1 MKVVTTYSNFSRGKI
16 DHDMMGRY
24 DLPIYQSGADLFENM
39 YSNFKG
45 NAIYRTGF
53 EMVYPFQDCVFVEF
67 RFSNSQNYLMCMYLN
82 KIRFLSYDSNGN
94 LGWVLS
100 GGLPLEVT
108 TTYTLDQCRALSFSQ
123 NADVMV
129 FTHPSHPPKALRRT
143 AANAFTFGDY
153 TFSDAGGSPFAAK
166 NATITGI
173 TKANPAVVTATAHGL
188 RDGDVIQISGVVGMT
203 QVNGNFYSIKVV
215 NANSFQLVGI
225 DSTAYTTY
233 TSGGTA
239 ARSASNPSECLFY
252 KGRLYFARLTTIWG
266 SAAGNYGS
274 FDIPTTVTDVSPLQF
289 TIADIT
295 QPIDWLFGGDNSL
308 LAGSADGV
316 VAINGGGVG
325 QAIKAD
331 TVEAN
336 ITSADGCNL
345 TFPIRK
351 DGLIFY
357 IGRNSRNMY
366 YFSYDLLT
374 ESFVADDANFISYD
388 ITKGGIGKI
397 RYKKDRN
404 DLIYG
409 VRGDGALLSL
419 NFKQKENIVGWHSH
433 TTNGLVKDI
442 GVITDN
448 SGNPEL
454 FALVLRNGTYYIE
467 RLSSQPEFD
476 ERVRFFS
483 SDERADDDA
492 YNRFVAEQLQ
502 SCVYLDNSL
511 TLNNLQ
517 VANTITYDPIG
528 GTITATNNVFGAGDV
543 GKHISYQTQTGY
555 ESGRFEITGY
565 TNQKVVTVD
574 VLQEPTS
581 NVYSNWYLSFQTISG
596 LSQFI
601 GEQVGVVTDG
611 GYLRDFV
618 IDSDSLDLGSQTLT
632 CVVGYRYLGVIKSF
646 CLGFQA
652 GASNTQTTMKA
663 VSRVGLRCV
672 ASAGGNFGTTP
683 YRLEPVQ
690 QLSQQDL
697 NYLPPIPIDGTKYI
711 SYIDDNKT
719 DKFYYFIQDQP
730 LPFTITS
737 IMIEANYSGN

>member
-1 MKVVTTYSNFSRGKI
+1 MKVVTSYNNFSRGKI
-16 DHDMMGRY
+16 DHDMMGRF

-53 EMVYPFQDCVFVEF
+53 EMIYAFQDCVFQEF
-67 RFSNSQNYLMCMYLN
+67 RFSNSQNYLMCFYLN
-82 KIRFLSYDSNGN
+82 KIRFLSYDSNNN

-108 TTYTLDQCRALSFSQ
+108 TTYTLQQCRELAFTQ
-123 NADVMV
+123 NADVLV
-129 FTHPSHPPKALRRT
+129 ITHPSHPPKQLKRT

-153 TFSDAGGSPFAAK
+153 PFTDAGGSPFAAK

-173 TKANPAVVTATAHGL
+173 TQANPAVVTATAHNL
-188 RDGDVIQISGVVGMT
+188 RDGDFVTISGVVGMT
-203 QVNGNFYSIKVV
+203 QVNGNTYQIKVTA
-215 NANSFQLVGI
+215 ANTFQLVGI
-225 DSTAYTTY
+225 NSTGFTAYS
-233 TSGGTA
+233 SGGTA
-239 ARSASNPSECLFY
+239 ARAASYPTECLFY

-266 SAAGNYGS
+266 SAPGSYGS
-274 FDIPTTVTDVSPLQF
+274 FDLPSTVTDTSPLQF

-325 QAIKAD
+325 QGIKAD

-336 ITSADGCNL
+336 ITSADGSNTSVPL
-345 TFPIRK
+345 RK
-351 DGLIFY
+351 DGLAFY
-357 IGRNSRNMY
+357 VGRNNRNMY
-366 YFSYDLLT
+366 SFSYDLLT
-374 ESFVADDANFISYD
+374 ESFSADDANFISYD

-409 VRGDGALLSL
+409 VRGDGAFVSL

-433 TTNGLVKDI
+433 ATNGSVKDI
-442 GVITDN
+442 AVVTDN

-454 FALVLRNGTYYIE
+454 FALILRNGTYYIE
-467 RLSSQPEFD
+467 RLTPHPEFE
-476 ERVRFFS
+476 ERIRFFS
-483 SDERADDDA
+483 SDEKADDDA
-492 YNRFVAEQLQ
+492 YNRFVAEQLND
-502 SCVYLDNSL
+502 CIYLDNAL
-511 TLNNLQ
+511 TLDNLQ
-517 VANTITYDPIG
+517 VGNLITYDPIG
-528 GTITATNNVFGAGDV
+528 GTITATNNVFQNTDV
-543 GKHISYQTQTGY
+543 GKHISYKTATGY

-565 TNQKVVTVD
+565 TSQKIVTVA

-581 NVYSNWYLSFQTISG
+581 NVYSDWYLSFQTISG
-596 LSQFI
+596 LTQFI
-601 GEQVGVVTDG
+601 GQQVGIVTDG
-611 GYLRDFV
+611 GYLEDFV
-618 IDSDSLDLGSQTLT
+618 IDADTLDLGSQVLT

-663 VSRVGLRCV
+663 VTRVGLRCV

-683 YRLEPVQ
+683 YRVEPVQ
-690 QLSQQDL
+690 QLGQQDL

-711 SYIDDNKT
+711 SYVDDNKT
-719 DKFYYFIQDQP
+719 DKYYYFIQDQP